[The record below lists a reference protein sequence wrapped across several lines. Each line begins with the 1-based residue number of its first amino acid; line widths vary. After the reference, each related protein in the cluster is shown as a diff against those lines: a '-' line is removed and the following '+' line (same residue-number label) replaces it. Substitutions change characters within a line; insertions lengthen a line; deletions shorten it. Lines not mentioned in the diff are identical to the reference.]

1 MATRSTYITRAE
13 AFDTI
18 KIFNPNFKTFISSE
32 ANSVA
37 TQMSAFYERKKRAW
51 EMLNTSN
58 RKTGKLDTSKIA
70 KYKTSDNIFQKKSS
84 MKDGSNHGLTIVVDW
99 SSSMFEFIAE
109 MAQQLLVVMLYC
121 KKSNIKFQVYFFTG
135 NSSTGFSTH
144 NDILL
149 FEFATYSFMFKKML
163 THADSVSDIQNFAI
177 NMILYY
183 CDMNY
188 CDMKSQVKS
197 DVKIPNMSGT
207 PLQEASL
214 AAYTAAQEFK
224 TLHNIENNSI
234 MFITDGEANSPIYN
248 VTLIDP
254 YSNRQYDPTLNKD
267 LMFQINMMCRDAGF
281 KVFNLYIGPS
291 LSRRNIERGCDKSE
305 DVDMVYKF
313 ADENENSVFSIE
325 DYYFYNEFI
334 CINPDLIKN
343 DSGDIEKMKKT
354 YSQIGNIINEILC
367 RSFKIK

>member
-1 MATRSTYITRAE
+1 MAKRSAYITRAE
-13 AFDTI
+13 AFDTM

-58 RKTGKLDTSKIA
+58 RKTGKIDTSKIA
-70 KYKTSDNIFQKKSS
+70 KYKTSDNIFQKKSNA
-84 MKDGSNHGLTIVVDW
+84 KDGSNHGLTIVVDW
-99 SSSMFEFIAE
+99 SSSMFDVIAE

-135 NSSTGFSTH
+135 NGSIGFSTH
-144 NDILL
+144 NDIPL
-149 FEFATYSFMFKKML
+149 FESITCTFTFKKML
-163 THADSVSDIQNFAI
+163 THTASVSDIQNFAI
-177 NMILYY
+177 NMIMY
-183 CDMNY
+183 Y

-207 PLQEASL
+207 PLQEASIS
-214 AAYTAAQEFK
+214 AYSAAQEFK
-224 TLHNIENNSI
+224 NLHNIENNSI

-267 LMFQINMMCRDAGF
+267 LLFQINMMCRDAGF

-291 LSRRNIERGCDKSE
+291 LKRRNIEKGCDKPE

-325 DYYFYNEFI
+325 EYYFYNEFI
-334 CINPDLIKN
+334 CINPKLIKN
-343 DSGDIEKMKKT
+343 DSGNIEQLKKA